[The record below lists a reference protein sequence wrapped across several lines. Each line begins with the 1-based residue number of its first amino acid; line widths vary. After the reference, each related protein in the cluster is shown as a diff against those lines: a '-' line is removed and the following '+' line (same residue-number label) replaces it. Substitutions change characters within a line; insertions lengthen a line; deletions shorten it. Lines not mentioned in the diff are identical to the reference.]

1 MDTPSAPC
9 ILLPFPPLATC
20 NAKLQFSICSSL
32 CWLRANHNQAKA
44 LGDLLVLLAFSI
56 FVNENL
62 ADWQTRP
69 GPVPGGTSPPHL
81 HLLLPVF
88 SGLRL
93 TLATLINVIGH
104 MQIFGALA
112 GLLLGITDGPRKTA
126 LQGILAL
133 VAKLLLSSTGIIC
146 KEQER

>member
-1 MDTPSAPC
+1 MP
-9 ILLPFPPLATC
+9 
-20 NAKLQFSICSSL
+20 
-32 CWLRANHNQAKA
+32 
-44 LGDLLVLLAFSI
+44 
-56 FVNENL
+56 E
-62 ADWQTRP
+62 
-69 GPVPGGTSPPHL
+69 GTSPLHL
-81 HLLLPVF
+81 HLLFASSF

-146 KEQER
+146 KEQERERER